1 MKWKINSAKVKNSL
15 FIKQP
20 KYTQLMSSLGRSS
33 HILLSLIKSLFQ
45 SVKSQLQVLMTV
57 ARKHHSEP
65 PSLLRKE

>member
-45 SVKSQLQVLMTV
+45 SVKSQLQVFMT
-57 ARKHHSEP
+57 ALPINQPTRC
-65 PSLLRKE
+65 LQGR

>member
-33 HILLSLIKSLFQ
+33 HILFPLIKSLFQ
-45 SVKSQLQVLMTV
+45 SVKSQLQVFMTV
-57 ARKHHSEP
+57 AGKHHSEP
-65 PSLLRKE
+65 PGFLCKE